1 MPSRPL
7 QRLALSV
14 YRITLSTAYS
24 LGALLFLPVLLLI
37 AKRRKT
43 LFKRFGWQAYP
54 RAENHDTG
62 AVWIHTLSIGELL
75 SAANLIKRT
84 HTALKGRPLYLS
96 VSTLSGWMLARE
108 KLGSHVD
115 GLFFFPYDVG
125 YAVRTCLDHI
135 QPRLFVLVETDIWP
149 GFLDELRRRD
159 IPAMLVNGRLSPQS
173 LPQYRRLRHL
183 FEPAFNTFC
192 KVYPQSQG
200 EAERFLALGLHP
212 QKVQPCGNL
221 KFDVA
226 DSLPSAGTVQSLRD
240 SLGLDST
247 SPVFLAGST
256 HPGEEVIIRSIF
268 LALKS
273 DHPNLTLI
281 LAPRHP
287 ERSAEL
293 VNLFR
298 GDPFEV
304 RTVSEPRQR
313 KGPVLIVDTM
323 GYLTRLYGLADVAFV
338 GGSMVPK
345 GGQNPI
351 EPASFGKPVLFGP
364 DMDDFPDVSRWL
376 VEAGGAIQVR
386 DEEMLLTE
394 SRRLFADHQL
404 ARTMGQNAARVVEQN
419 RGTTDRI
426 VRDILTFVD
435 SAPDAVR
442 SPARP

>member
-173 LPQYRRLRHL
+173 LPQYRRLRH
-183 FEPAFNTFC
+183 P
-192 KVYPQSQG
+192 
-200 EAERFLALGLHP
+200 R
-212 QKVQPCGNL
+212 
-221 KFDVA
+221 
-226 DSLPSAGTVQSLRD
+226 SLL
-240 SLGLDST
+240 
-247 SPVFLAGST
+247 
-256 HPGEEVIIRSIF
+256 
-268 LALKS
+268 
-273 DHPNLTLI
+273 
-281 LAPRHP
+281 
-287 ERSAEL
+287 
-293 VNLFR
+293 
-298 GDPFEV
+298 
-304 RTVSEPRQR
+304 
-313 KGPVLIVDTM
+313 
-323 GYLTRLYGLADVAFV
+323 
-338 GGSMVPK
+338 
-345 GGQNPI
+345 
-351 EPASFGKPVLFGP
+351 
-364 DMDDFPDVSRWL
+364 
-376 VEAGGAIQVR
+376 
-386 DEEMLLTE
+386 
-394 SRRLFADHQL
+394 
-404 ARTMGQNAARVVEQN
+404 
-419 RGTTDRI
+419 
-426 VRDILTFVD
+426 
-435 SAPDAVR
+435 
-442 SPARP
+442 